1 MQKITLSE
9 IETLQKIAKEIRKDI
24 IKMTGNAG
32 SGHPGGSLSC
42 VEILITLFFKVMKHD
57 PKNPT
62 WSERDR
68 FVLSK
73 GHGAPALYATLAQ
86 CGYIEREELL
96 TLRKIGSRLQG
107 HPDKRFLPLLEVSTG
122 SLGQGLS
129 VGVGIALAGKID
141 KKDYRVYVLIGDGE
155 SQEGQVWE
163 AAMFSSFHKLDN
175 LCAIMDYNKFQLDGK
190 ISEILDIEPV
200 IKKWESFGWEV
211 FEVRDG
217 HNFEEL
223 LWAFEEAKKIKYKP
237 QIIIAH
243 TIKGKGVS
251 FMEGN
256 NHFHGRAPNK
266 EEEIKALKEISEDL

>member
-42 VEILITLFFKVMKHD
+42 VEILVSLFFKVMKHD
-57 PKNPT
+57 PKNPK
-62 WSERDR
+62 WEERDR
-68 FVLSK
+68 FILSK
-73 GHGAPALYATLAQ
+73 GHAAPALYATLAQ
-86 CGYIEREELL
+86 CGYIDREELL

-200 IKKWESFGWEV
+200 VKKWQSFGWEV
-211 FEVRDG
+211 FEVKDG

-223 LWAFEEAKKIKYKP
+223 IFVFEEAKKIKDRP

>member
-1 MQKITLSE
+1 MQKTCIKDLE
-9 IETLQKIAKEIRKDI
+9 KLQSIAKEVRKDI
-24 IKMTGNAG
+24 IRMTGNAG

-42 VEILITLFFKVMKHD
+42 VEILITLFFKIMRHD
-57 PKNPT
+57 PKNPK
-62 WSERDR
+62 WEDRDR
-68 FVLSK
+68 FILSK
-73 GHGAPALYATLAQ
+73 GHGAPALYAVLAQ
-86 CGYIEREELL
+86 SGYISREELL
-96 TLRKIGSRLQG
+96 TLRKINSRLQG
-107 HPDKRFLPLLEVSTG
+107 HPDKRFLDILEVSTG

-200 IKKWESFGWEV
+200 IKKWESFGWKV
-211 FEVRDG
+211 FEVNG
-217 HNFEEL
+217 HSFEEL
-223 LWAFEEAKKIKYKP
+223 IEAFNEAKKIKDKP

-266 EEEIKALKEISEDL
+266 EEEKRALEEISEDL

>member
-1 MQKITLSE
+1 MQKTCIKDLEKLKS
-9 IETLQKIAKEIRKDI
+9 IAKEVRKDI
-24 IKMTGNAG
+24 IRMTGNAG

-42 VEILITLFFKVMKHD
+42 VEILITLFFKIMRHD
-57 PKNPT
+57 PKNPK
-62 WSERDR
+62 WEDRDR
-68 FVLSK
+68 FILSK
-73 GHGAPALYATLAQ
+73 GHAAPALYAVLAQ
-86 CGYIEREELL
+86 SGYIDKKELL

-107 HPDKRFLPLLEVSTG
+107 HPDKRFLDILEVSTG

-155 SQEGQVWE
+155 SQEGQIWE

-200 IKKWESFGWEV
+200 KKKWESFGWKV
-211 FEVRDG
+211 FEVDG
-217 HNFEEL
+217 HSFEEL
-223 LWAFEEAKKIKYKP
+223 IEAFNEAKNIKGKP

-266 EEEIKALKEISEDL
+266 EEEKRALEEIGEDL

>member
-1 MQKITLSE
+1 MQRINFSE
-9 IETLQKIAKEIRKDI
+9 IDTLQEIAKEIRKDI
-24 IKMTGNAG
+24 IRMTGNAG

-42 VEILITLFFKVMKHD
+42 VEILVSLFFKVMRHD
-57 PKNPT
+57 PKNPK
-62 WSERDR
+62 WEDRDR
-68 FVLSK
+68 FILSK
-73 GHGAPALYATLAQ
+73 GHGAPALYATLAR

-107 HPDKRFLPLLEVSTG
+107 HPDKRFLPFLEVSTG

-155 SQEGQVWE
+155 SQEGQIWE
-163 AAMFSSFHKLDN
+163 AAMFSSFHKLAN
-175 LCAIMDYNKFQLDGK
+175 LCAIMDYNKFQLDGR

-200 IKKWESFGWEV
+200 INKWQSFGWEV
-211 FEVRDG
+211 FEVKDG
-217 HNFEEL
+217 HNFEEIFS
-223 LWAFEEAKKIKYKP
+223 AFEKAKNVKNKP

-256 NHFHGRAPNK
+256 NYFHGRAPNK

>member
-1 MQKITLSE
+1 MQRITFSE

-42 VEILITLFFKVMKHD
+42 VEILVSLFFKVMRHD

-68 FVLSK
+68 FILSK

-129 VGVGIALAGKID
+129 VGVGVALAGKID

-175 LCAIMDYNKFQLDGK
+175 LCAIMDYNKFQLDGR

-200 IKKWESFGWEV
+200 IKKWQSFGWEV
-211 FEVRDG
+211 FEVKDG
-217 HNFEEL
+217 HNFEEI
-223 LWAFEEAKKIKYKP
+223 LWAFEEAKKIKHKP

-266 EEEIKALKEISEDL
+266 EEEIRALKEISEDL

>member
-1 MQKITLSE
+1 MQKTCIKDLEKLKS
-9 IETLQKIAKEIRKDI
+9 IAKEVRKDI
-24 IKMTGNAG
+24 IRMTGNAG

-42 VEILITLFFKVMKHD
+42 VEILITLFFKIMRHD
-57 PKNPT
+57 PKNPK
-62 WSERDR
+62 WEDRDR
-68 FVLSK
+68 FILSK
-73 GHGAPALYATLAQ
+73 GHAAPALYAVLAQ
-86 CGYIEREELL
+86 SGYINREELL
-96 TLRKIGSRLQG
+96 TLRKINSRLQG
-107 HPDKRFLPLLEVSTG
+107 HPDRRFLDILEVSTG

-175 LCAIMDYNKFQLDGK
+175 LCAIMDYNKFQLDGRIK
-190 ISEILDIEPV
+190 DILDIEPV
-200 IKKWESFGWEV
+200 IKKWESFGWKV
-211 FEVRDG
+211 FEVNG
-217 HNFEEL
+217 HSFEEL
-223 LWAFEEAKKIKYKP
+223 IEAFNEAKNIKGKP

-251 FMEGN
+251 FMEEN

-266 EEEIKALKEISEDL
+266 EEEKRALEEISEDI

>member
-1 MQKITLSE
+1 MQKTCIKDLEKLKS
-9 IETLQKIAKEIRKDI
+9 IAKEVRKDI
-24 IKMTGNAG
+24 IRMTGNAG

-42 VEILITLFFKVMKHD
+42 VEILITLFFKIMRHD
-57 PKNPT
+57 PKNPK
-62 WSERDR
+62 WEDRDR
-68 FVLSK
+68 FILSK
-73 GHGAPALYATLAQ
+73 GHAAPALYAVLAQ
-86 CGYIEREELL
+86 SGYIDKKELL

-107 HPDKRFLPLLEVSTG
+107 HPDKRFLDILEVSTG

-155 SQEGQVWE
+155 SQEGQIWE

-200 IKKWESFGWEV
+200 IKKWESFGWKV
-211 FEVRDG
+211 FEVDG
-217 HNFEEL
+217 HSFEEL
-223 LWAFEEAKKIKYKP
+223 IEAFNEAKNIKGKP

-266 EEEIKALKEISEDL
+266 EEEKRALEEIGEDL

>member
-1 MQKITLSE
+1 MQKLTLSE

-42 VEILITLFFKVMKHD
+42 VEILVSLFFKIMRHD
-57 PKNPT
+57 PKNPE
-62 WSERDR
+62 WEERDR
-68 FVLSK
+68 FILSK
-73 GHGAPALYATLAQ
+73 GHAAPALYATLAQ

-175 LCAIMDYNKFQLDGK
+175 LCAIMDYNKFQLDGR
-190 ISEILDIEPV
+190 ISEILDIEPL
-200 IKKWESFGWEV
+200 IEKWRSFGWEV
-211 FEVRDG
+211 FEVKDG
-217 HNFEEL
+217 HNFEEI
-223 LWAFEEAKKIKYKP
+223 LWAFKEAKKVKDKP